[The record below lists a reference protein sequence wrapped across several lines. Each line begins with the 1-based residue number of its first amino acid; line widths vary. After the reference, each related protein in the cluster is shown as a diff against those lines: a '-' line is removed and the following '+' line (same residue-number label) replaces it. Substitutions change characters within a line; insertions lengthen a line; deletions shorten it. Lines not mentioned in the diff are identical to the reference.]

1 VNTGVL
7 VKAPLIL
14 LSKEKKMQVI
24 KFDTN
29 ALQSLN
35 RALIGF
41 DRMFD
46 DFENRWANSVQTNY
60 PPHNVLKTGE
70 NSYEVQI
77 AVTGFTKEEIS
88 IEVNNDHLVIKG
100 SRLQDDDENTVY
112 LYRGLATRDFQKIFP
127 LADHVEVKSSGM
139 KNGILTIYLER
150 IVPESLKPRVI
161 PIISE

>member
-1 VNTGVL
+1 MTQ
-7 VKAPLIL
+7 L
-14 LSKEKKMQVI
+14 LRL
-24 KFDTN
+24 DTN
-29 ALQSLN
+29 ALQQLN

-70 NSYEVQI
+70 QTYELQL
-77 AVTGFTKEEIS
+77 AVTGFSKNEIAV
-88 IEVNNDHLVIKG
+88 EVNQDHLVIRG
-100 SRLQDDDENTVY
+100 ERLSVEDDQTVY

-127 LADHVEVKSSGM
+127 LADHVEVKSSAI

-150 IVPESLKPRVI
+150 TVPESLKPRSI
-161 PIISE
+161 PINEE

>member
-1 VNTGVL
+1 MTQ
-7 VKAPLIL
+7 L
-14 LSKEKKMQVI
+14 LRL
-24 KFDTN
+24 DTN
-29 ALQSLN
+29 ALQQLN

-70 NSYEVQI
+70 HTYELQL
-77 AVTGFTKEEIS
+77 AVTGFSKNEIAV
-88 IEVNNDHLVIKG
+88 EVNQDHLVIRG
-100 SRLQDDDENTVY
+100 ERLSIEDEQTVY

-127 LADHVEVKSSGM
+127 LADHVEVKSSAI

-150 IVPESLKPRVI
+150 TVPESLKPRSI
-161 PIISE
+161 PINEE